1 MRISDWSS
9 DVCSSDLY
17 RRRVACASPAA
28 GRHGSERQH
37 IELSKEPCHGR
48 EVDHLDVRLGS
59 RGAARIRARL
69 AQLEA
74 VLAERDWLVADRFTM
89 ADLLMADVLRVP
101 DVRTRGARPACEAYV
116 ARVTARPAFRSEERR
131 VGKECVSTCRPR
143 WSPYP

>member
-9 DVCSSDLY
+9 DVCSSDL
-17 RRRVACASPAA
+17 
-28 GRHGSERQH
+28 
-37 IELSKEPCHGR
+37 
-48 EVDHLDVRLGS
+48 RLGS

-101 DVRTRGARPACEAYV
+101 DVRTRGERPASEAYV
-116 ARVTARPAFRSEERR
+116 ARVTARPAF
-131 VGKECVSTCRPR
+131 GKAHADQLAHFAAA
-143 WSPYP
+143 